1 MFFRRIAV
9 AGVEGVRFDDAAVR
23 NLGLEGFYHVP
34 RQDVRAVLFARVD
47 FDGRLAVNA
56 FVDLLV
62 QLNKVFGVDMLGV
75 IDLGIGTGLLG
86 CGRRFFAADD
96 GGLSRGGQDIGF
108 AQREAEGGT
117 AG

>member
-1 MFFRRIAV
+1 M
-9 AGVEGVRFDDAAVR
+9 
-23 NLGLEGFYHVP
+23 
-34 RQDVRAVLFARVD
+34 D